1 MDHPERETLLRYSE
15 GQLLPD
21 ADEKVAIHLEECS
34 GECLAYLDSLPSN
47 VQAAMAAVMR
57 RAARRWR

>member
-1 MDHPERETLLRYSE
+1 VEHPERETLLAYSK

-21 ADEKVAIHLEECS
+21 ADEEVATHLEACS
-34 GECLAYLDSLPSN
+34 GECLTYLDSLPNN